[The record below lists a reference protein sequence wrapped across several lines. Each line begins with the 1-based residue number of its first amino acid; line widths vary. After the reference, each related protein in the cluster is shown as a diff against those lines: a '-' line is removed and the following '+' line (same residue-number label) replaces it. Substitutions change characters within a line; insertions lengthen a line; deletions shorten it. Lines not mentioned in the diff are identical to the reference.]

1 MSRRSGSEKRQK
13 TARILIRAT
22 PEQLASWK
30 RKAAQYGR
38 PGKGLPLAAYL
49 RALADGD
56 KLLPAADR
64 ADIAD
69 LNRAIGVLRWWL
81 TDGEGKGGE
90 RHQRGPTPSAFV
102 RPVNEI
108 IGDIQQAVAKV
119 LDGADGTPRRRT
131 EPTSAAVGT
140 EIR

>member
-22 PEQLASWK
+22 PEQLASW
-30 RKAAQYGR
+30 RSKAAQYGR

-81 TDGEGKGGE
+81 TGGEGKGGE
-90 RHQRGPTPSAFV
+90 RHQRGPAPAAFV
-102 RPVNEI
+102 GPVNEI
-108 IGDIQQAVAKV
+108 IRDIQEAGARG
-119 LDGADGTPRRRT
+119 LEGADSTPRRRT
-131 EPTSAAVGT
+131 EPTSAWGST
-140 EIR
+140 EMR